1 MAEMSSS
8 KVLEGLKAI
17 ILPELAEIKR
27 TQAVI
32 TTRLDGIDKRFDDL
46 RADMNQR
53 FEAVDKRFD
62 DLRTDMNQ
70 RFGELRAD
78 IDRRL
83 NDSRAEIDKRL
94 DDLKIAMNGRAEDLR
109 VDLNARF
116 VEARV
121 EQNKRYD
128 EFRADIKTW
137 LGEMSGRMG
146 RIEDD
151 IRYLRDQKVDQET
164 VNQLDKS
171 LSNLLIRV
179 DVLEQ
184 QVQTKLVKMRPKK
197 QVTAKQSAG

>member
-1 MAEMSSS
+1 MTEMSSS

-17 ILPELAEIKR
+17 ILPELAEIKQ

-32 TTRLDGIDKRFDDL
+32 IARLDGIDK
-46 RADMNQR
+46 R

-78 IDRRL
+78 LDRRL
-83 NDSRAEIDKRL
+83 ADSRAEIDKRL
-94 DDLKIAMNGRAEDLR
+94 DDLRIAMNGRAEDLR

-137 LGEMSGRMG
+137 LEEMRGRMG

-184 QVQTKLVKMRPKK
+184 QVQAKLVKIRIKK
-197 QVTAKQSAG
+197 QVAAKQSAG